1 MHLYCNVISKQ
12 SLFFL
17 TLPDL
22 ISEEGPSA
30 SDCKILFG
38 GDLNVTLDR
47 ALDFS
52 GESPSLKES
61 VKFLL

>member
-17 TLPDL
+17 TLSDL
-22 ISEEGPSA
+22 TSEEETSA
-30 SDCKILFG
+30 SDCKILLG

-52 GESPSLKES
+52 GESLSLKES